1 LLLLLLTHCEISLHK
16 QIASEEKFRQRNMRD
31 RPMICFKADTHTTRA
46 YGSSVSA
53 FSRVT

>member
-16 QIASEEKFRQRNMRD
+16 QIAHEEKFRQRNMRD